1 MVKVPAPP
9 VAASW
14 QKSSATIEEDCVEV
28 ARTHE
33 HVWVRDS
40 KNRRGP
46 ALGLTREQWAVFLVG
61 VQRGKF
67 DRPGVGVMTASN
79 RS

>member
-9 VAASW
+9 RAASW
-14 QKSSATIEEDCVEV
+14 QKSSASGASVEV
-28 ARTHE
+28 ARTQE

-40 KNRRGP
+40 KNPRGP
-46 ALGLTREQWAVFLVG
+46 ALGFTREEWAVFLVG

-67 DRPGVGVMTASN
+67 DHPGC
-79 RS
+79 

>member
-9 VAASW
+9 RAASW
-14 QKSSATIEEDCVEV
+14 QKSSASGATGECVEG
-28 ARTHE
+28 ARTQE

-40 KNRRGP
+40 KNPRGP
-46 ALGLTREQWAVFLVG
+46 ALGFTREEWAVFLVG

-67 DRPGVGVMTASN
+67 DHPGC
-79 RS
+79 